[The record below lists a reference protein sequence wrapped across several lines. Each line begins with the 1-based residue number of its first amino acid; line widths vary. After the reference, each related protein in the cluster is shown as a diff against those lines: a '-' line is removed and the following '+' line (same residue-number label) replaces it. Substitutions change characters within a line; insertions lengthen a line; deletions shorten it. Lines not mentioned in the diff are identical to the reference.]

1 MMQEDAKPVLS
12 IWRIILM
19 NVGFFG
25 IQFSFGLQQGN
36 MGPIYSYLGASEA
49 ALPLLQLAGPVTGLV
64 LQPII
69 GAMSDRTISRF
80 GRRVPYFLI
89 GAVLCTIGLFA
100 MPYSPAL
107 WVAAVLLW
115 LLDSA
120 NNITMEPY
128 RAYVSDRLNPRQRT
142 AGFLTQGAFT
152 GLAQTLAYIAPTA
165 LVLLGMHRNALSA
178 NGIPAITRAAF
189 VIGAVISITS
199 ILCSVLTVPELKSN
213 AADIAAIR
221 AQKPGVRATLAEI
234 ISAMRAMPG
243 PMRQMA
249 VMSLFQWYAMM
260 AYWSYVIYSIAQS
273 VYHTAAPASA
283 GFRAAVLTNGQIG
296 AWYNLIAFV
305 AAFLMMPLS
314 RRFGARRLHAVSLT
328 ACAISMLTIP
338 LIGDK
343 SMLFIA
349 VMGIGL
355 GWASMMG
362 NPYIMLANC
371 IPPARTGVYMGI
383 FNMFIVVP
391 MLIFGLTMPL
401 IFHPLLGGDP
411 RNVLLLA
418 GALML
423 LATLATLRIR
433 TTAPTILPLQ
443 QSDHHAV

>member
-1 MMQEDAKPVLS
+1 MQHESKPVLS
-12 IWRIILM
+12 IRRIILM

-36 MGPIYSYLGASEA
+36 VGPIYSYLGASEA
-49 ALPLLQLAGPVTGLV
+49 ALPLLQLAGPITGLV

-89 GAVLCTIGLFA
+89 GAILCSIGLFA
-100 MPYSPAL
+100 MPYSPSL
-107 WVAAVLLW
+107 WVAALLLW

-128 RAYVSDRLNPRQRT
+128 RAYVSDRLNPSQRT

-152 GLAQTLAYIAPTA
+152 GLAQTLAYIAPTI
-165 LVLLGMHRNALSA
+165 LVLLGMHSNALSA
-178 NGIPAITRAAF
+178 NGIPSITRIAF
-189 VIGAVISITS
+189 VIGAVVSITS
-199 ILCSVLTVPELKSN
+199 ILCSVLSVPELKASP
-213 AADIAAIR
+213 AELDAIR
-221 AQKPGVRATLAEI
+221 AQKRGVRATFAEI
-234 ISAMRAMPG
+234 IDAVRDMPT

-249 VMSLFQWYAMM
+249 WMSLFQWYAMM
-260 AYWSYVIYSIAQS
+260 AYWSYVIYSIARS
-273 VYHTAAPASA
+273 VYHTSLPASA

-296 AWYNLIAFV
+296 AWYNLVAFF
-305 AAFLMMPLS
+305 AAFAMMPLS
-314 RRFGARRLHAVSLT
+314 RRFGARRVHAVSLI
-328 ACAISMLTIP
+328 ASAASMLIIP
-338 LIGDK
+338 LIGAK
-343 SMLFIA
+343 SMLFVA
-349 VMGIGL
+349 VIGIGL

-391 MLIFGLTMPL
+391 MLIFDLTMPL
-401 IFHPLLGGDP
+401 IFRPLLGGDP
-411 RNVLLLA
+411 RHVLLLA

-423 LATLATLRIR
+423 LAALATLRIK
-433 TTAPTILPLQ
+433 TSVLPMNSL
-443 QSDHHAV
+443 DEVHG

>member
-1 MMQEDAKPVLS
+1 
-12 IWRIILM
+12 
-19 NVGFFG
+19 
-25 IQFSFGLQQGN
+25 
-36 MGPIYSYLGASEA
+36 
-49 ALPLLQLAGPVTGLV
+49 
-64 LQPII
+64 
-69 GAMSDRTISRF
+69 
-80 GRRVPYFLI
+80 
-89 GAVLCTIGLFA
+89 
-100 MPYSPAL
+100 
-107 WVAAVLLW
+107 
-115 LLDSA
+115 
-120 NNITMEPY
+120 
-128 RAYVSDRLNPRQRT
+128 
-142 AGFLTQGAFT
+142 
-152 GLAQTLAYIAPTA
+152 
-165 LVLLGMHRNALSA
+165 
-178 NGIPAITRAAF
+178 
-189 VIGAVISITS
+189 
-199 ILCSVLTVPELKSN
+199 
-213 AADIAAIR
+213 
-221 AQKPGVRATLAEI
+221 
-234 ISAMRAMPG
+234 
-243 PMRQMA
+243 
-249 VMSLFQWYAMM
+249 
-260 AYWSYVIYSIAQS
+260 
-273 VYHTAAPASA
+273 
-283 GFRAAVLTNGQIG
+283 VLTNGQIG

-305 AAFLMMPLS
+305 AAFWMMPLS

-418 GALML
+418 GASML